1 MGASMMHRLVDVK
14 EKDVDRWSNFTAQLQ
29 GLLNAAITADGASK
43 GNVQLFNPYLD
54 GLQIV
59 AYHGFDKPF
68 LQQFGVVRWD
78 EPTACG
84 RAYRF
89 GLRVVIPDIGVDRF
103 YAPYLS
109 IAQASGYLAVQS
121 TPIIASG
128 GSVIGVL
135 STHFS
140 HTHDWS
146 ETAQRAL
153 DHSASKVAASVS
165 ELVQPFAV

>member
-1 MGASMMHRLVDVK
+1 MMHRLVDVK
-14 EKDVDRWSNFTAQLQ
+14 EKDADRWSSFTAQLQ
-29 GLLNAAITADGASK
+29 GLLNAAITADGALK
-43 GNVQLFNPYLD
+43 GNVQLFNPYFD

-59 AYHGFDKPF
+59 AHHGFDKPF
-68 LQQFGVVRWD
+68 LQQFGLVRWD

-89 GLRVVIPDIGVDRF
+89 GLRVVIPDISIDRF

-109 IAQASGYLAVQS
+109 IAQASGYRAVQS
-121 TPIIASG
+121 TPVIASG

-135 STHFS
+135 STHFP
-140 HTHDWS
+140 HTHEWS

-153 DHSASKVAASVS
+153 DHAASKVAASVS
-165 ELVQPFAV
+165 EQLQSFAV

>member
-1 MGASMMHRLVDVK
+1 MHKLVDIK
-14 EKDVDRWSNFTAQLQ
+14 EKNLDRWSSFTAHLQ
-29 GLLNAAITADGASK
+29 ELLNAVITADGASK

-59 AYHGFDKPF
+59 AHHGFDKPF
-68 LQQFGVVRWD
+68 LQQFGIVRWD

-89 GLRVVIPDIGVDRF
+89 GLRVVIPDISLDRF
-103 YAPYLS
+103 YAPYRS
-109 IAQASGYLAVQS
+109 IAQASGYRAVQS
-121 TPIIASG
+121 TPIIQPG

-135 STHFS
+135 STHFPHS
-140 HTHDWS
+140 HEWS

-165 ELVQPFAV
+165 ELIEPFAV

>member
-1 MGASMMHRLVDVK
+1 MHRLIDVK
-14 EKDVDRWSNFTAQLQ
+14 EKNGERWSSFTAHLEQ
-29 GLLNAAITADGASK
+29 LLNATISADGASK

-59 AYHGFDKPF
+59 AQHGFDKPF
-68 LQQFGVVRWD
+68 LQQFNIVRWD

-89 GLRVVIPDIGVDRF
+89 GSRVVITDIRVDRF

-109 IAQASGYLAVQS
+109 VAQASGYRAVQS
-121 TPIIASG
+121 TPIILSDG
-128 GSVIGVL
+128 PVIGVL

-140 HTHDWS
+140 DTHEWS
-146 ETAQRAL
+146 EIALRAL
-153 DHSASKVAASVS
+153 DHSASKVATSVL
-165 ELVQPFAV
+165 ELIQALRI

>member
-1 MGASMMHRLVDVK
+1 MMHRLVDVK
-14 EKDVDRWSNFTAQLQ
+14 ETDVDRWSSFTAQLQ
-29 GLLNAAITADGASK
+29 GLLIAAITADGASK

-59 AYHGFDKPF
+59 AHHGFDKPF
-68 LQQFGVVRWD
+68 LQQFGLVRWD

-89 GLRVVIPDIGVDRF
+89 GLRVVIPDMSIDRF

-109 IAQASGYLAVQS
+109 IAKASGYRAVQS
-121 TPIIASG
+121 TPIIQSG
-128 GSVIGVL
+128 GSVLGVL

-140 HTHDWS
+140 HSHEWS

-153 DHSASKVAASVS
+153 DHAASKVADSVS
-165 ELVQPFAV
+165 ELIQPFAA

>member
-1 MGASMMHRLVDVK
+1 MMHRLVEIK
-14 EKDVDRWSNFTAQLQ
+14 EKDVDKWSSFTAQLQ
-29 GLLNAAITADGASK
+29 GLLNVAITVDGASK
-43 GNVQLFNPYLD
+43 GNVQFFNPYLD

-59 AYHGFDKPF
+59 AHHGFDKPF
-68 LQQFGVVRWD
+68 LQRFGIVRWD

-89 GLRVVIPDIGVDRF
+89 GLRIVIPDISVDHF

-109 IAQASGYLAVQS
+109 IARASGYCAVQS
-121 TPIIASG
+121 TPIVQLD

-135 STHFS
+135 STHFPHS
-140 HTHDWS
+140 HEWS

-153 DHSASKVAASVS
+153 DHSASKVAASVL
-165 ELVQPFAV
+165 EFIQPFAI

>member
-1 MGASMMHRLVDVK
+1 MMHRLVDIK
-14 EKDVDRWSNFTAQLQ
+14 EMDVDTWAGFTAQLQ
-29 GLLNAAITADGASK
+29 GLLNAAITADRASK

-59 AYHGFDKPF
+59 AHHGFDKPF
-68 LQQFGVVRWD
+68 LQRFGIVRWD

-89 GLRVVIPDIGVDRF
+89 GLRVVIPDISVDCC

-109 IAQASGYLAVQS
+109 IAQASGYRAVQS
-121 TPIIASG
+121 TPIIQSG

-135 STHFS
+135 STHFPHS
-140 HTHDWS
+140 HEWS
-146 ETAQRAL
+146 ETAQGAL
-153 DHSASKVAASVS
+153 DHSASKVAALVS
-165 ELVQPFAV
+165 KLIQPSAL

>member
-1 MGASMMHRLVDVK
+1 MHKLLDIK
-14 EKDVDRWSNFTAQLQ
+14 EKDVDRWSSFTAHLQ
-29 GLLNAAITADGASK
+29 GLLHAAITADGASK

-59 AYHGFDKPF
+59 AHHGFDKPF
-68 LQQFGVVRWD
+68 LQQFGIVRWD

-89 GLRVVIPDIGVDRF
+89 GLRVVIPDISLDRF
-103 YAPYLS
+103 YAPYRS
-109 IAQASGYLAVQS
+109 IAQASGYRAVQS
-121 TPIIASG
+121 TPIIQPG

-135 STHFS
+135 STHFPHS
-140 HTHDWS
+140 HEWS
-146 ETAQRAL
+146 ETAQRSL

-165 ELVQPFAV
+165 ELIEPFAA

>member
-1 MGASMMHRLVDVK
+1 MHRLVDIK
-14 EKDVDRWSNFTAQLQ
+14 EKDAGRWSSFTTHLQ

-43 GNVQLFNPYLD
+43 GNVQLFNPYVD

-59 AYHGFDKPF
+59 AHQGFDGPF
-68 LQQFGVVRWD
+68 LQQFAIVRWN

-89 GLRVVIPDIGVDRF
+89 GLRVVIPDISADRF
-103 YAPYLS
+103 YAPYRS
-109 IAQASGYLAVQS
+109 VAQASGYRAVQS
-121 TPIIASG
+121 TPIIQSG

-135 STHFS
+135 STHFPHS
-140 HTHDWS
+140 HEWS

-153 DHSASKVAASVS
+153 DHSASKVAASVL
-165 ELVQPFAV
+165 ELIEPFTV

>member
-1 MGASMMHRLVDVK
+1 MMHRLVDIK
-14 EKDVDRWSNFTAQLQ
+14 EKDVDRWYSFTAQVQ

-59 AYHGFDKPF
+59 AHHGFDKPF
-68 LQQFGVVRWD
+68 LQQFGIVRWD

-89 GLRVVIPDIGVDRF
+89 GLRVVIPDLSVDRF

-109 IAQASGYLAVQS
+109 IAQASGYCAVQS
-121 TPIIASG
+121 TPIIQSG

-135 STHFS
+135 STHFP
-140 HTHDWS
+140 HTHEWS

-153 DHSASKVAASVS
+153 DYSASKVAALVS
-165 ELVQPFAV
+165 KLIQPFAV

>member
-1 MGASMMHRLVDVK
+1 MMHRLVDIK
-14 EKDVDRWSNFTAQLQ
+14 ENEFDKWSSFTAQLQ

-43 GNVQLFNPYLD
+43 GNLQLFNPYLD

-59 AYHGFDKPF
+59 AHHGFDKPF
-68 LQQFGVVRWD
+68 LHQFGIVRWD

-89 GLRVVIPDIGVDRF
+89 GLRVVIPDISVDRF

-109 IAQASGYLAVQS
+109 IAHASGYRAVQS
-121 TPIIASG
+121 TPIIQSG

-140 HTHDWS
+140 HSHEWS

-153 DHSASKVAASVS
+153 DHSASKVAASVL
-165 ELVQPFAV
+165 ELLRPFTI

>member
-1 MGASMMHRLVDVK
+1 MMHRLVDIK
-14 EKDVDRWSNFTAQLQ
+14 EKDIDKWSSFAAQLQ

-59 AYHGFDKPF
+59 AHHGFDKSF
-68 LQQFGVVRWD
+68 LQQFGLVRWD

-89 GLRVVIPDIGVDRF
+89 GLRIVIPDISVDHF

-109 IAQASGYLAVQS
+109 IARASGYRAVQS
-121 TPIIASG
+121 TPIVQLD

-135 STHFS
+135 STHFPHS
-140 HTHDWS
+140 HDWS
-146 ETAQRAL
+146 ETAQREL
-153 DHSASKVAASVS
+153 DHSASKVAASVL
-165 ELVQPFAV
+165 EFIRPFAV

>member
-1 MGASMMHRLVDVK
+1 MMHRLVDIK
-14 EKDVDRWSNFTAQLQ
+14 EKDVDRWCSFTAQVQ

-59 AYHGFDKPF
+59 AHRGFDKSF
-68 LQQFGVVRWD
+68 LQQFEIVRWD

-89 GLRVVIPDIGVDRF
+89 GQRVVITDIRVDRF

-109 IAQASGYLAVQS
+109 IAQANGYRAVQS
-121 TPIIASG
+121 TPIILSDG
-128 GSVIGVL
+128 PVIGVL

-140 HTHDWS
+140 DTHEWS
-146 ETAQRAL
+146 EVALRAL
-153 DHSASKVAASVS
+153 DHSASGVATSVL
-165 ELVQPFAV
+165 ELIQPLPI

>member
-1 MGASMMHRLVDVK
+1 MMHRLVDVK
-14 EKDVDRWSNFTAQLQ
+14 ENDVDRWSSFTAQLQ

-59 AYHGFDKPF
+59 AHHGFDKPF
-68 LQQFGVVRWD
+68 LQQFGLVRWD

-89 GLRVVIPDIGVDRF
+89 GLRVAIPDISVDHF

-109 IAQASGYLAVQS
+109 IAQASGYRAVQS
-121 TPIIASG
+121 TPIIQSG

-135 STHFS
+135 STHFPHS
-140 HTHDWS
+140 HEWS
-146 ETAQRAL
+146 EIAQHTL
-153 DHSASKVAASVS
+153 DHFACKVAASVS
-165 ELVQPFAV
+165 ELIQPFAA

>member
-1 MGASMMHRLVDVK
+1 MHKLLDIK
-14 EKDVDRWSNFTAQLQ
+14 EKDVDRWSSFTAHLQ
-29 GLLNAAITADGASK
+29 GLLHAAITADGASK

-59 AYHGFDKPF
+59 AHQGFDKPF
-68 LQQFGVVRWD
+68 LQQFGIVRWD

-89 GLRVVIPDIGVDRF
+89 GLRVVIPDISLDRF
-103 YAPYLS
+103 YAPYRS
-109 IAQASGYLAVQS
+109 IAQASGYRAVQS
-121 TPIIASG
+121 TPIIQPG

-135 STHFS
+135 STHFPHS
-140 HTHDWS
+140 HEWS
-146 ETAQRAL
+146 ETAQRSL

-165 ELVQPFAV
+165 ELIEPFAA